1 MKTILAIIIAALSL
15 GTAQAVEYVTLTD
28 ASPSKALAPTD
39 LIEVVGCSNIR
50 TRLSLNLLLKFSDG
64 GRRQ

>member
-1 MKTILAIIIAALSL
+1 MKAILAIIIATLSL

-50 TRLSLNLLLKFSDG
+50 TGFR
-64 GRRQ
+64 